1 MNPVEI
7 PILNVLLILFNKLR
21 SYGFPLGV
29 EDYMLALQ
37 ALQGGFG
44 MGDRQTLERL
54 CCTLWTK
61 SEQEARVL
69 NRIFDEVLTQ
79 PKTHINQSST
89 KEAVKLSE
97 ETSKKTG
104 TSPPVVNPSTKSQE
118 TVDSSISTSV
128 SEELNPPLPFENQ
141 PTEPSAPASETS
153 PPTEVVQEIE
163 PEQVIQAIRSNQPNN
178 FEISYYPTDLSA
190 QYLPV
195 TSREIKQGWRFLRRR
210 VREGTLKDLDIT
222 ATVEK
227 ICCYGVL
234 SEPVM
239 MSPIT
244 NQVKLLLLVDQGGSM
259 VPFHHLSRQ
268 LIDKAKRGGNIKQ
281 VSVYYFQNY
290 PEKYL
295 YSDSTRLKAQL
306 ITNFLESIDKKTSV
320 LIVSDAG
327 AARGNYNPVRVK
339 DTHEFLKQ
347 LQQSVNYYAWLN
359 PMPNDSWEYT
369 TAGEIARFVPM
380 FEMSREGF
388 SAAINTLRGR
398 YIYWEHP
405 YQWMEL

>member
-1 MNPVEI
+1 MNSVEI
-7 PILNVLLILFNKLR
+7 PLLNVLLILFNKLR

-29 EDYMLALQ
+29 DDYMLALQ

-61 SEQEARVL
+61 SEQEARLL
-69 NRIFDEVLTQ
+69 NRLFNEVLAQ
-79 PKTHINQSST
+79 PQTHVNQSST
-89 KEAVKLSE
+89 KEPVKSAIQIPKE
-97 ETSKKTG
+97 PETPQPS
-104 TSPPVVNPSTKSQE
+104 NLSTKPQE
-118 TVDSSISTSV
+118 TVGSSTSTPV
-128 SEELNPPLPFENQ
+128 SEESNQAPLENQ
-141 PTEPSAPASETS
+141 PTQPPKPVAEPSPPADI
-153 PPTEVVQEIE
+153 VQEIE
-163 PEQVIQAIRSNQPNN
+163 PEQVIQAVRSNQSNS

-190 QYLPV
+190 EYLPV

-210 VREGTLKDLDIT
+210 VREGTLEELDIAGT
-222 ATVEK
+222 IEK
-227 ICCYGVL
+227 NCRYGIL
-234 SEPVM
+234 PEPVM
-239 MSPIT
+239 VPRYT
-244 NQVKLLLLVDQGGSM
+244 NQVKLVLLVDQGGSM
-259 VPFHHLSRQ
+259 IPFHHLSRQ

-281 VSVYYFQNY
+281 TSVYYFQNY

-295 YSDSTRLKAQL
+295 YSDPTRLKAQL

-327 AARGNYNPVRVK
+327 AARGNYNPERVK
-339 DTHEFLKQ
+339 DTQEFIKQ

-359 PMPNDSWEYT
+359 PMPNDSWKYT

-380 FEMSREGF
+380 FEMSREGL

-398 YIYWEHP
+398 YVYWEHP
-405 YQWMEL
+405 YQWMLS

>member
-29 EDYMLALQ
+29 EDYTLALQ

-61 SEQEARVL
+61 SEQESRVL
-69 NRIFDEVLTQ
+69 NRLFDEVLTQ

-89 KEAVKLSE
+89 KEAVKSPEQTPGSE
-97 ETSKKTG
+97 EF
-104 TSPPVVNPSTKSQE
+104 NR
-118 TVDSSISTSV
+118 
-128 SEELNPPLPFENQ
+128 PPLENQ
-141 PTEPSAPASETS
+141 PTEPSTPSSETS
-153 PPTEVVQEIE
+153 PTTEVVQEIE
-163 PEQVIQAIRSNQPNN
+163 PEQVIQAVRSNQPNN

-227 ICCYGVL
+227 NCRYGIL
-234 SEPVM
+234 PEPVM
-239 MSPIT
+239 MSRMT

-295 YSDSTRLKAQL
+295 YSDPTRLKAQL

-339 DTHEFLKQ
+339 DTHEFIKR
-347 LQQSVNYYAWLN
+347 LQQSVNCYAWLN
-359 PMPNDSWEYT
+359 TMPNDSWEYT

-380 FEMSREGF
+380 FEMSRGRF
-388 SAAINTLRGR
+388 SAAIHTLRGR

-405 YQWMEL
+405 YQWMK

>member
-7 PILNVLLILFNKLR
+7 PLLNVLLILFHKLR
-21 SYGFPLGV
+21 LYGFPLGV

-44 MGDRQTLERL
+44 IGDRQTLKRL

-61 SEQEARVL
+61 SEQEARLL
-69 NRIFDEVLTQ
+69 NQLFDEVLAQYQVYTKQ
-79 PKTHINQSST
+79 YST
-89 KEAVKLSE
+89 KESVKTPE
-97 ETSKKTG
+97 ETPKKTK
-104 TSPPVVNPSTKSQE
+104 TSPPVVNPSTKS
-118 TVDSSISTSV
+118 V
-128 SEELNPPLPFENQ
+128 SETPNQPPPENQ
-141 PTEPSAPASETS
+141 LTESSKPDTEMS

-163 PEQVIQAIRSNQPNN
+163 PEQVIQAVRSNQPDD

-210 VREGTLKDLDIT
+210 VHEGMLKDLDIA

-227 ICCYGVL
+227 NCRYGIL
-234 SEPVM
+234 PEPVM
-239 MSPIT
+239 MPCMA

-290 PEKYL
+290 PEEYL
-295 YSDSTRLKAQL
+295 YSDPNRLKAQL
-306 ITNFLESIDKKTSV
+306 ITNFLGSIDKKTSV

-327 AARGNYNPVRVK
+327 AARGNYNPVRIK
-339 DTHEFLKQ
+339 DTQIFVEQ
-347 LQQSVNYYAWLN
+347 LQQSVNYYVWLN

-388 SAAINTLRGR
+388 SAAIHTLRGR
-398 YIYWEHP
+398 YIYCEHP
-405 YQWMEL
+405 YKWMK

>member
-44 MGDRQTLERL
+44 MGDHQTLERL

-61 SEQEARVL
+61 SEQESRVL
-69 NRIFDEVLTQ
+69 NRLFDEVLTQ

-89 KEAVKLSE
+89 KEAVKPPE

-118 TVDSSISTSV
+118 TVDSSTSTPV
-128 SEELNPPLPFENQ
+128 SEELNPPPLDNQ
-141 PTEPSAPASETS
+141 PTEPSKPDHEKN
-153 PPTEVVQEIE
+153 PLTEVVQEIE
-163 PEQVIQAIRSNQPNN
+163 PEQVIQAVRSNQPNN

-210 VREGTLKDLDIT
+210 VREGTLKNLDIT

-227 ICCYGVL
+227 NCRYGIL
-234 SEPVM
+234 PEPVM
-239 MSPIT
+239 MSRMT

-295 YSDSTRLKAQL
+295 YSDPTRLKAQL

-339 DTHEFLKQ
+339 DTHEFIKQ
-347 LQQSVNYYAWLN
+347 LQQSFNCYAWLN

-405 YQWMEL
+405 YQWMK